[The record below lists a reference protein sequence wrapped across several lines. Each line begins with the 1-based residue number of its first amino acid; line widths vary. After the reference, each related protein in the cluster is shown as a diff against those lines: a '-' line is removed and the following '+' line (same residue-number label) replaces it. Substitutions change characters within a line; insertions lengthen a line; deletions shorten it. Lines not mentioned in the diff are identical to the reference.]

1 MEDLSTNWT
10 SAAIYIAFSL
20 QMIGFMARDELWLRL
35 LMLGGT
41 FFYLFY
47 YATIA
52 GQPLWDSLITN
63 SLLGAINIVMIAIV
77 LLERTTLSMGSEMA
91 ELYKSF
97 NLLSPGQFRRL
108 LRAAKRRTVT
118 EPEVITEDGKPLTS
132 LYFVECG
139 PILIE
144 KFGETVE
151 MEPRQF
157 IGEIAYL
164 KDVPASAKVTLGEG
178 ARYLEWD
185 CNAMRR
191 LLQRHRSLG
200 VAMVAQLNIDLSE
213 KVAVS
218 RPRSGA
224 PHPVAV

>member
-10 SAAIYIAFSL
+10 SAAIYAAFSL

-41 FFYLFY
+41 MFYLIY

-52 GQPLWDSLITN
+52 GQPLWHSLITN
-63 SLLGAINIVMIAIV
+63 TLLGAINIVMIAIV
-77 LLERTTLSMGSEMA
+77 LLERTTLSMNA
-91 ELYKSF
+91 ETADLYKSF
-97 NLLSPGQFRRL
+97 HLLSPGQFRRL

-118 EPEVITEDGKPLTS
+118 DPVVITEEGEPLTS
-132 LYFVECG
+132 LYFVERG

-151 MEPRQF
+151 LEPHQF

-164 KDVPASAKVTLGEG
+164 KDVPASAKVTLAEG

-185 CNAMRR
+185 CKTMRR
-191 LLQRHRSLG
+191 LLQRRRSLG

-218 RPRSGA
+218 RPRSGG
-224 PHPVAV
+224 PHPVGV